1 MPEPMITPARKRLF
15 MAFPIPTTIK
25 STLSHLQKPMQAT
38 DLPIKWQT
46 GKLMH
51 LTTAFLGELEATEVE
66 RLTEVMTQALS
77 GFPRFTLELE
87 NLGAFPSFGNPRV
100 LWIGVQPSPALI
112 RLQRHLADALGKA
125 GYPIEPR
132 EFYPHITLG
141 RCPHDL
147 ERADRQRVQALLSQ
161 RITLQGE
168 STWEVDR
175 MHLYESHSDEFGL
188 HYSPLSGVM
197 LQA

>member
-1 MPEPMITPARKRLF
+1 MPEPITSPERKRLF
-15 MAFPIPTTIK
+15 MAFPIPATIK
-25 STLSHLQKPMQAT
+25 STLIHLQKPMQST

-51 LTTAFLGELEATEVE
+51 LTTAFLGEHEVTEVE
-66 RLTEVMTQALS
+66 KLTEVMTQALS
-77 GFPRFTLELE
+77 GFPRFMLELE

-100 LWIGVQPSPALI
+100 LWIGVQPSAALI
-112 RLQRHLADALGKA
+112 RLQRHLADTLGKA
-125 GYPIEPR
+125 GYPTEPR

-147 ERADRQRVQALLSQ
+147 AAPDRRRVQGLLSQ
-161 RITLQGE
+161 PVALQGVR
-168 STWEVDR
+168 TWEVDR

-197 LQA
+197 LPA